1 MTSRKA
7 NQAQFVGVAAWLFR
21 KRWVAGL
28 LGLVAFCPPAWAQFS
43 PLPGAGAGA
52 GGAATSALGAGA
64 GAGTPAAAPTTIW
77 SRLGLSS
84 SNLQACRDKLCSC
97 QIGQMFNS
105 LLSGP
110 VGAISGGFICPLCPP
125 APSPAQIAALANK
138 PNGGAE
144 AAAAK
149 IQASEAD
156 AKARVA
162 AVEYL
167 GTVDCN
173 RYPEAKKGLLAA
185 LREDPNECVR
195 FAAARS
201 LNSGCCC
208 DQEVIEKLRICVA
221 GEKKDGPAETS
232 CRVQAAAF
240 SALQNCLMR
249 VPEEEEA
256 PQPRRAAPEGPRRA
270 PPEEP
275 RRAPPERSEGL
286 PEPIPDPT
294 KRVKPIGT
302 TMNTADTSTITTSL
316 KVANRRARTIEEES
330 KTKPFAQTIKEARQ
344 TLFEAARYPQASATL
359 SPGKQSVY
367 HALLKARKDIEGKS
381 RPNPKNPSPGRDPGV
396 APSTYGP
403 APASVPGQANSI
415 PGQVPGS
422 EPSASGESQQQ
433 TETENP
439 QSSSPAKRGLF
450 GLLLKQ

>member
-7 NQAQFVGVAAWLFR
+7 NQARFVGVAAWLFR

-28 LGLVAFCPPAWAQFS
+28 LGLVAFCSPAWAQIPS
-43 PLPGAGAGA
+43 LPGAGAGAGA

-64 GAGTPAAAPTTIW
+64 GTPAAAPTTLW

-125 APSPAQIAALANK
+125 APSPAQIAALGQK

-208 DQEVIEKLRICVA
+208 DQEVIEKLKICVA
-221 GEKKDGPAETS
+221 GEKKGGPAETS
-232 CRVQAAAF
+232 CRVKAAAF

-256 PQPRRAAPEGPRRA
+256 PQPRRAAPEGG
-270 PPEEP
+270 
-275 RRAPPERSEGL
+275 EGL
-286 PEPIPDPT
+286 PEPIPDPK
-294 KRVKPIGT
+294 KRVKPEGT
-302 TMNTADTSTITTSL
+302 TMNTTDTSTITTSL
-316 KVANRRARTIEEES
+316 KAANPRARTIEEES

-359 SPGKQSVY
+359 PPGKQSVY

-381 RPNPKNPSPGRDPGV
+381 RPNPKDPSPGRDPGV

-415 PGQVPGS
+415 PAQLPGS

>member
-1 MTSRKA
+1 
-7 NQAQFVGVAAWLFR
+7 
-21 KRWVAGL
+21 
-28 LGLVAFCPPAWAQFS
+28 
-43 PLPGAGAGA
+43 
-52 GGAATSALGAGA
+52 
-64 GAGTPAAAPTTIW
+64 
-77 SRLGLSS
+77 
-84 SNLQACRDKLCSC
+84 
-97 QIGQMFNS
+97 MFNS

-125 APSPAQIAALANK
+125 PTAAQIAALANK

-173 RYPEAKKGLLAA
+173 RFPEAKKALLAA

-208 DQEVIEKLRICVA
+208 DQEVIEKLRISVA
-221 GEKKDGPAETS
+221 GEKKGGPAETS
-232 CRVQAAAF
+232 CRVKAAAF

-256 PQPRRAAPEGPRRA
+256 PQRRQTAPEGGG
-270 PPEEP
+270 
-275 RRAPPERSEGL
+275 GL
-286 PEPIPDPT
+286 PEPLPDAK
-294 KRVKPIGT
+294 KRVKPEGT
-302 TMNTADTSTITTSL
+302 TMNTTDTSTITTSL
-316 KVANRRARTIEEES
+316 NAANPRARTIEEEL
-330 KTKPFAQTIKEARQ
+330 KTKPFAQTIAEARQ
-344 TLFEAARYPQASATL
+344 TLLEAARYPQASATL
-359 SPGKQSVY
+359 PPGKQSVY

-381 RPNPKNPSPGRDPGV
+381 RPNPKDPSPGRDPGV

-403 APASVPGQANSI
+403 ASASAPGQANSI
-415 PGQVPGS
+415 PAQLPGS

>member
-7 NQAQFVGVAAWLFR
+7 NQARFVGVAAWLFR

-28 LGLVAFCPPAWAQFS
+28 LSLCVFAFCSPAWAQIPS
-43 PLPGAGAGA
+43 LPGAGAGT
-52 GGAATSALGAGA
+52 GGAAASALGAGA
-64 GAGTPAAAPTTIW
+64 GAPAAAPRSLW
-77 SRLGLSS
+77 SFLGLSS
-84 SNLQACRDKLCSC
+84 GNLQACKDKFCSC

-105 LLSGP
+105 LLTGP
-110 VGAISGGFICPLCPP
+110 MGAVSGGFVSHLCPP
-125 APSPAQIAALANK
+125 APTPAQIAGLENK

-173 RYPEAKKGLLAA
+173 RFPEAKKGLLAA

-208 DQEVIEKLRICVA
+208 DQDVIENLKICVA
-221 GEKKDGPAETS
+221 GEKKGGPAETS
-232 CRVQAAAF
+232 SRVRAAAF

-249 VPEEEEA
+249 VPEEEAA
-256 PQPRRAAPEGPRRA
+256 PQPRRALPEGG
-270 PPEEP
+270 
-275 RRAPPERSEGL
+275 EGL
-286 PEPIPDPT
+286 PEPIPDAK
-294 KRVKPIGT
+294 KRVKPEGT
-302 TMNTADTSTITTSL
+302 TMNTTDTSTITTSL
-316 KVANRRARTIEEES
+316 NAANPRARTIEVEL
-330 KTKPFAQTIKEARQ
+330 KTKPFAQTISEARQ

-359 SPGKQSVY
+359 PPGKQSVY

-381 RPNPKNPSPGRDPGV
+381 RPNPKDPSPGRDPGV
-396 APSTYGP
+396 TPSTYGP
-403 APASVPGQANSI
+403 ASATVPGQANLI
-415 PGQVPGS
+415 PAQLPGS
-422 EPSASGESQQQ
+422 EPGPSGEPQQQ
-433 TETENP
+433 TENP
-439 QSSSPAKRGLF
+439 GSSSPAKRGLF

>member
-7 NQAQFVGVAAWLFR
+7 NQARFVGVAAWLFR
-21 KRWVAGL
+21 KRWVAGF
-28 LGLVAFCPPAWAQFS
+28 LGLVAFCPPAWAQIPSF
-43 PLPGAGAGA
+43 PGAGAGAGA

-84 SNLQACRDKLCSC
+84 SNLQACMSKLCSC

-110 VGAISGGFICPLCPP
+110 VGAISGGFVCPLCPP
-125 APSPAQIAALANK
+125 PTAAQIAALANK

-173 RYPEAKKGLLAA
+173 RFPEAKKALLAA

-208 DQEVIEKLRICVA
+208 DQEVIEALRISVA
-221 GEKKDGPAETS
+221 GEKKGGPAETS
-232 CRVQAAAF
+232 CRVKAAAF

-256 PQPRRAAPEGPRRA
+256 PPPRRALPEGPRRA

-275 RRAPPERSEGL
+275 RRAPPEVGEGL
-286 PEPIPDPT
+286 PEPLPDPT
-294 KRVKPIGT
+294 KRVNPIGT
-302 TMNTADTSTITTSL
+302 TMNTTDTSTITTSL
-316 KVANRRARTIEEES
+316 KAANPRARTIEGEMKS
-330 KTKPFAQTIKEARQ
+330 KPFAQTIAEARQ

-359 SPGKQSVY
+359 PPGKQSVY

-381 RPNPKNPSPGRDPGV
+381 RPNPKDPSPGRDRRV
-396 APSTYGP
+396 TPSTNGP
-403 APASVPGQANSI
+403 APDSAPGQANLI
-415 PGQVPGS
+415 PAQPPGS

-433 TETENP
+433 TENP
-439 QSSSPAKRGLF
+439 QSSNPAKRGLF

>member
-7 NQAQFVGVAAWLFR
+7 NQARFVGVAPWLFR

-28 LGLVAFCPPAWAQFS
+28 LSLFAFCSPAWAQIPS
-43 PLPGAGAGA
+43 LPGAGAGAGA
-52 GGAATSALGAGA
+52 GGAASALGAGA
-64 GAGTPAAAPTTIW
+64 GAGTPAASPTTLGGF
-77 SRLGLSS
+77 LGLSS
-84 SNLQACRDKLCSC
+84 SNLQACRAKLCSC
-97 QIGQMFNS
+97 QIGQMLNS

-110 VGAISGGFICPLCPP
+110 VGALSGGFICPLCPP
-125 APSPAQIAALANK
+125 PTPAQIAALANK

-144 AAAAK
+144 SAAAK

-156 AKARVA
+156 CKARVA

-173 RYPEAKKGLLAA
+173 RFPEAKKALLAA
-185 LREDPNECVR
+185 LREDPCECVR

-208 DQEVIEKLRICVA
+208 DQEVMEKLKICVA
-221 GEKKDGPAETS
+221 GEKKGGPAETS
-232 CRVQAAAF
+232 CRVKAAAF

-249 VPEEEEA
+249 VPEEEA
-256 PQPRRAAPEGPRRA
+256 PPPRRAAPEGG
-270 PPEEP
+270 
-275 RRAPPERSEGL
+275 EGL
-286 PEPIPDPT
+286 PEPIPDAK
-294 KRVKPIGT
+294 KRVKPEGT
-302 TMNTADTSTITTSL
+302 TMNTIDTSTVTTSL
-316 KVANRRARTIEEES
+316 KAANPRVRTIEEEL

-359 SPGKQSVY
+359 PPGKRSVY
-367 HALLKARKDIEGKS
+367 QALLKARKDIEGKS
-381 RPNPKNPSPGRDPGV
+381 RPNPKDPGPGRDPGV
-396 APSTYGP
+396 TPSTYGP
-403 APASVPGQANSI
+403 APASAPGQANLI
-415 PGQVPGS
+415 PAQLPGS

-450 GLLLKQ
+450 GLLLKP

>member
-1 MTSRKA
+1 
-7 NQAQFVGVAAWLFR
+7 
-21 KRWVAGL
+21 
-28 LGLVAFCPPAWAQFS
+28 
-43 PLPGAGAGA
+43 
-52 GGAATSALGAGA
+52 
-64 GAGTPAAAPTTIW
+64 
-77 SRLGLSS
+77 
-84 SNLQACRDKLCSC
+84 
-97 QIGQMFNS
+97 MFNS

-110 VGAISGGFICPLCPP
+110 VGAISGGFVCPLCPP
-125 APSPAQIAALANK
+125 APSPAQIAALDKK

-208 DQEVIEKLRICVA
+208 DQEVIEKLRISVA
-221 GEKKDGPAETS
+221 GEKKGGPAETS
-232 CRVQAAAF
+232 CRVKAAAF

-256 PQPRRAAPEGPRRA
+256 PQRRRAPPEGPRRA

-302 TMNTADTSTITTSL
+302 TMNTTDTSTITTSL
-316 KVANRRARTIEEES
+316 EAANPRARTIEEES

-344 TLFEAARYPQASATL
+344 TLLEAARYPQASATL
-359 SPGKQSVY
+359 PPGKQSVY

-381 RPNPKNPSPGRDPGV
+381 RPNPKDPSPGRDPGV

-415 PGQVPGS
+415 PAQPPGS
-422 EPSASGESQQQ
+422 EPSPAGESQQQ

-450 GLLLKQ
+450 GLLLKP

>member
-7 NQAQFVGVAAWLFR
+7 NQTRFVGVAAWLFR

-28 LGLVAFCPPAWAQFS
+28 LSLCAFCSPAWAQ
-43 PLPGAGAGA
+43 LPSLPGAGAGAGA

-64 GAGTPAAAPTTIW
+64 GTPAAAPTTLW

-125 APSPAQIAALANK
+125 PTAAQIAALANK

-173 RYPEAKKGLLAA
+173 RFPEAKKALLAA

-208 DQEVIEKLRICVA
+208 DQEVIEKLKICVA
-221 GEKKDGPAETS
+221 GEKKGAPAETS
-232 CRVQAAAF
+232 CRVKAAAF

-249 VPEEEEA
+249 VPEEVEA
-256 PQPRRAAPEGPRRA
+256 PQRRQTAPEGGG
-270 PPEEP
+270 
-275 RRAPPERSEGL
+275 GL
-286 PEPIPDPT
+286 PEPLPDAK
-294 KRVKPIGT
+294 KRVKPEGT
-302 TMNTADTSTITTSL
+302 TMNTTDTSTITTSL
-316 KVANRRARTIEEES
+316 IAANPRARTIEEDL
-330 KTKPFAQTIKEARQ
+330 KTKPFAQTIAEARQ
-344 TLFEAARYPQASATL
+344 TLLEAARYPQASATL
-359 SPGKQSVY
+359 PPGKQSVY

-381 RPNPKNPSPGRDPGV
+381 RPNPKDPSPGRDPGV
-396 APSTYGP
+396 APSANGP
-403 APASVPGQANSI
+403 APASAPGQANLI
-415 PGQVPGS
+415 PAQLPGS

>member
-1 MTSRKA
+1 
-7 NQAQFVGVAAWLFR
+7 
-21 KRWVAGL
+21 
-28 LGLVAFCPPAWAQFS
+28 
-43 PLPGAGAGA
+43 
-52 GGAATSALGAGA
+52 
-64 GAGTPAAAPTTIW
+64 
-77 SRLGLSS
+77 
-84 SNLQACRDKLCSC
+84 
-97 QIGQMFNS
+97 MFNS

-125 APSPAQIAALANK
+125 APSAAQIAALANK

-173 RYPEAKKGLLAA
+173 RFPEAKKALLAA

-208 DQEVIEKLRICVA
+208 DQEVIEKLRISVA
-221 GEKKDGPAETS
+221 GEKKGGPAETS
-232 CRVQAAAF
+232 CRVKAAAF

-249 VPEEEEA
+249 VPEEVGGPPA
-256 PQPRRAAPEGPRRA
+256 ASGPPGRAASGPPGR
-270 PPEEP
+270 P

-302 TMNTADTSTITTSL
+302 TMNTTDTSTITTSL
-316 KVANRRARTIEEES
+316 KAANPRARTIEEEL
-330 KTKPFAQTIKEARQ
+330 KTKPFAQTIAEARQ

-359 SPGKQSVY
+359 PPGKQSVY

-381 RPNPKNPSPGRDPGV
+381 RPNPKDPSPGRDPGV

-415 PGQVPGS
+415 PAQVPGS

>member
-7 NQAQFVGVAAWLFR
+7 NQARFVGVAAWLFR
-21 KRWVAGL
+21 KRWVAGF
-28 LGLVAFCPPAWAQFS
+28 LGLVAFCPPAWAQIPS
-43 PLPGAGAGA
+43 LPGAGAGAGA

-64 GAGTPAAAPTTIW
+64 GTPAAAPTTLW

-125 APSPAQIAALANK
+125 PTAAQIAALANK

-173 RYPEAKKGLLAA
+173 RFPEAKKALLAA

-232 CRVQAAAF
+232 CRVKAAAF
-240 SALQNCLMR
+240 SALQNCLMG
-249 VPEEEEA
+249 VPEEVEA
-256 PQPRRAAPEGPRRA
+256 PQPRRAPPEGGEGPQ
-270 PPEEP
+270 P

-286 PEPIPDPT
+286 PEP
-294 KRVKPIGT
+294 
-302 TMNTADTSTITTSL
+302 
-316 KVANRRARTIEEES
+316 
-330 KTKPFAQTIKEARQ
+330 
-344 TLFEAARYPQASATL
+344 
-359 SPGKQSVY
+359 
-367 HALLKARKDIEGKS
+367 
-381 RPNPKNPSPGRDPGV
+381 
-396 APSTYGP
+396 
-403 APASVPGQANSI
+403 
-415 PGQVPGS
+415 
-422 EPSASGESQQQ
+422 
-433 TETENP
+433 
-439 QSSSPAKRGLF
+439 
-450 GLLLKQ
+450 

>member
-7 NQAQFVGVAAWLFR
+7 NQARIVGVAAWLFR

-28 LGLVAFCPPAWAQFS
+28 LSLCAFCSPAWAQIS
-43 PLPGAGAGA
+43 VPGAGAGAGA

-84 SNLQACRDKLCSC
+84 SNLQACRDKICKC

-110 VGAISGGFICPLCPP
+110 VGAISGGFVCPLCPP
-125 APSPAQIAALANK
+125 APTAAQIAALANK

-173 RYPEAKKGLLAA
+173 RFPEAKKGLLGA

-221 GEKKDGPAETS
+221 GEKKGGPAETS
-232 CRVQAAAF
+232 CRGKAAAF

-256 PQPRRAAPEGPRRA
+256 PPPRRAL
-270 PPEEP
+270 
-275 RRAPPERSEGL
+275 PERGEGL
-286 PEPIPDPT
+286 PEPIPD
-294 KRVKPIGT
+294 
-302 TMNTADTSTITTSL
+302 
-316 KVANRRARTIEEES
+316 
-330 KTKPFAQTIKEARQ
+330 
-344 TLFEAARYPQASATL
+344 
-359 SPGKQSVY
+359 
-367 HALLKARKDIEGKS
+367 
-381 RPNPKNPSPGRDPGV
+381 
-396 APSTYGP
+396 
-403 APASVPGQANSI
+403 
-415 PGQVPGS
+415 
-422 EPSASGESQQQ
+422 
-433 TETENP
+433 
-439 QSSSPAKRGLF
+439 AK
-450 GLLLKQ
+450 